1 MSDKL
6 KSKVDLLSSKLREAD
21 QDIDNLG
28 NVIFEEKNK
37 NNDLKKSVKDLQ
49 LNNSKLQVN
58 INSFEEL
65 CVSLKNELNIKD
77 ISIKSLEKKINDI
90 EQENCKIKSEND
102 LLQQM
107 LDKEKQQKPDKTFEL
122 NRYEE
127 KIKKLIKDI
136 DYEKNK
142 ITKLQN
148 DADMYKLNI
157 DRLLLQNKNLETINT
172 SLENKINEIKKNEE
186 KSLSLQEELILQ
198 QYHDQIKKLNLE
210 NVKLQNDNFTLKQ
223 QINTNRG
230 CCCIS

>member
-37 NNDLKKSVKDLQ
+37 NDDLKKNVKELQ
-49 LNNSKLQVN
+49 LKNSKLL
-58 INSFEEL
+58 NSCEEL
-65 CVSLKNELNIKD
+65 SVNMKNELNIKD

-102 LLQQM
+102 ILQQM

-122 NRYEE
+122 HRYEE
-127 KIKKLIKDI
+127 RIKKLIKDI

-223 QINTNRG
+223 KINTNRD

>member
-37 NNDLKKSVKDLQ
+37 NDDLKKNVKELQ
-49 LNNSKLQVN
+49 LKNSKLL
-58 INSFEEL
+58 NSCEEL
-65 CVSLKNELNIKD
+65 SVNMKNELNIKD

-102 LLQQM
+102 ILQQM

-122 NRYEE
+122 HRYEE
-127 KIKKLIKDI
+127 RIKKLIKDI

-223 QINTNRG
+223 KINTNRA